1 MTQNTDRL
9 SEADLAQFTGSE
21 NLYRHGLARSVLS
34 PMARNSWPKKLAL
47 TGFWTK

>member
-21 NLYRHGLARSVLS
+21 SPYRHGLARSVLYT
-34 PMARNSWPKKLAL
+34 KGTQVLAEKA
-47 TGFWTK
+47 GAD